1 MLLLVLFKV
10 YYKQMMKKTTIIL
23 VVALLASCHGRQDVE
38 EKTEPSAV
46 QQQMIEEGWRL
57 GNPNEGDLP
66 DEYGVTAQMG
76 IVDNYFDIELG
87 GDADMVVKIVDIET
101 GRTARYLFVPHNSRT
116 TINEIPNGKYYLKF
130 AYGNDWMSR
139 SNGIHT
145 DGKFTRNVVYEK
157 SDDYF
162 DFGNAG
168 SLESLSYSLKIRVER
183 DQRYEDFSTSTI
195 TEEEFNK

>member
-1 MLLLVLFKV
+1 MRKIAF
-10 YYKQMMKKTTIIL
+10 
-23 VVALLASCHGRQDVE
+23 LLAIAVMTSCHPRTNTE
-38 EKTEPSAV
+38 ETTEPTGV
-46 QQQMIEEGWRL
+46 QQQMIEDGWRL
-57 GNPNEGDLP
+57 GNPIEGDFP
-66 DEYGVTAQMG
+66 EEYGVTARMG

-87 GDADMVVKIVDIET
+87 GDADMAIKIVNIET
-101 GRTARYLFVPHNSRT
+101 EETVRYLFVPHNSRT
-116 TINEIPNGKYYLKF
+116 TINEIPTGKYYLKF

-139 SNGIHT
+139 SDGYHT

-157 SDDYF
+157 SNDYF

-168 SLESLSYSLKIRVER
+168 SLESVSYSLKIRVER

>member
-46 QQQMIEEGWRL
+46 QQQMIEEGWRF

-101 GRTARYLFVPHNSRT
+101 GRTARYLFVLHNSRT

-157 SDDYF
+157 SNDYF

>member
-1 MLLLVLFKV
+1 
-10 YYKQMMKKTTIIL
+10 MMKKTTIFLI
-23 VVALLASCHGRQDVE
+23 VVLLASCHSHPEVE

-57 GNPNEGDLP
+57 GNPNEGDLSE
-66 DEYGVTAQMG
+66 EYGVTARLG

-101 GRTARYLFVPHNSRT
+101 GSTARYLFVPHNSRT

-139 SNGIHT
+139 SDGYHT
-145 DGKFTRNVVYEK
+145 EGKFTRNVVYEK
-157 SDDYF
+157 SNDFF
-162 DFGNAG
+162 DFGDAG
-168 SLESLSYSLKIRVER
+168 SLESVSYSLKIKLDRNR
-183 DQRYEDFSTSTI
+183 RYEGLSTSTI